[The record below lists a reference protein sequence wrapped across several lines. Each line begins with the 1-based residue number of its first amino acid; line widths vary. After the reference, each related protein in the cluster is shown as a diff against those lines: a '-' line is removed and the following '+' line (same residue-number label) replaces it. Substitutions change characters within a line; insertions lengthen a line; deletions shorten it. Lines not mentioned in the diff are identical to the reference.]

1 MPSFAKIVCTLGP
14 SSGTKPIIRK
24 LINAGMDVARL
35 NFSHG
40 DHESH
45 LAMINLIRECSRDL
59 GKPVAILQDLQGP
72 KLRVGKLP
80 ADGLELNANAIVRLF
95 QIGDY
100 AELFQGRMKK
110 ISCSRAYFAH
120 NEGIFF

>member
-1 MPSFAKIVCTLGP
+1 MPHFAKIVCTLGP
-14 SSGTKPIIRK
+14 SSSTKPMIRK
-24 LINAGMDVARL
+24 LISAGMNVARL

-80 ADGLELNANAIVRLF
+80 NEGVELRANATVRLF
-95 QIGDY
+95 QIG
-100 AELFQGRMKK
+100 
-110 ISCSRAYFAH
+110 
-120 NEGIFF
+120 